1 MPGNILAWRI
11 WNIANGKDR
20 PLTQVG
26 VGPIPSMAMIAL
38 CEVYDATLEDFEK
51 VLTLEGLL
59 YKGPS
64 GGVDEEGEGEAN
76 PEKVIRQM
84 KKTIKSARRG
94 KK

>member
-1 MPGNILAWRI
+1 MPENFLAWRI

-26 VGPIPSMAMIAL
+26 AGPISSMAMIAL
-38 CEVYDATLEDFEK
+38 CEVYDATIEDFEK
-51 VLTLEGLL
+51 VLVLEGLL

-64 GGVDEEGEGEAN
+64 GGIDDEGEEEAN

-84 KKTIKSARRG
+84 KKTIKSAKRG